1 MDKDFFTTYKKKIED
16 IKDDETTIAIFLV
29 GSSKKIYNEF
39 NSDDIKDI
47 DLFIISNQEENQ
59 IRNQE
64 RLNGIEFDI
73 NKFSEKYI
81 DFMISNKECFFINEM
96 KDAKTIYD
104 SKNISDK
111 LIRLSQEKYDEGP
124 EKLSKGEIL
133 VLKNTILDNI
143 SRLEKKDDFEN
154 FEYEFLTNIYLKD
167 IIKGYFI
174 INGKWMP
181 KDKKIF
187 KYLSKNE
194 KKLFELSKN
203 VYKDYKYNN
212 LKKVYEY
219 VFKKD

>member
-1 MDKDFFTTYKKKIED
+1 MDKDFFTTYKKKIKD

-29 GSSKKIYNEF
+29 GSSEKIYNEF

-81 DFMISNKECFFINEM
+81 DFMISNKQYFFINEM

-111 LIRLSQEKYDEGP
+111 LIRLSQKKYDEGP
-124 EKLSKGEIL
+124 EKLFKGEIL